1 MEKRE
6 ATIANGKIYNNNKKS
21 HQHNMGKNLYLREKR

>member
-6 ATIANGKIYNNNKKS
+6 ATIANGKIYNNKKKVI
-21 HQHNMGKNLYLREKR
+21 NITWGKNFI